1 MSKTRLKTVTRTQG
15 NNRAL
20 KEGEIELPDFELDY
34 EEIPVLVQGFRRM
47 VRELEFDVCEM
58 ALTTYICAKAHGVK
72 MTALPIFLVRGFHH
86 EAIVHNRNSG
96 FSSPADLKGKE
107 VGVNRGYTVTT
118 GVWARAIIQDE
129 YGVDPGDV
137 TWRPSG
143 DEHVAQYVA
152 PSNVV
157 PLDHGDLEKAL
168 VDGEIPA
175 AVGTTSDHADIASLI
190 DEPFEAGRKALKDRG
205 FYPINHCVAVRDDLL
220 AERPEIATQVFD
232 AFAESKRRYVAAL
245 KAGKIEKLSAYD
257 KVHLAAMEVMDDPL
271 PYGVEPNR
279 HTLEGLVQHAVTQ
292 KIIPSPMSM
301 EDLFAASILDAVG

>member
-1 MSKTRLKTVTRTQG
+1 MAKTKLKTVTRTQG

-20 KEGEIELPDFELDY
+20 KEGEIDLPDFELDY

-58 ALTTYICAKAHGVK
+58 ALTTYICARAHGVK

-86 EAIVHNRNSG
+86 EAIIHNRNSG
-96 FSSPADLKGKE
+96 LSSPADLKGKE

-157 PLDHGDLEKAL
+157 PLDHGDLGKAL

-245 KAGKIEKLSAYD
+245 KACKIEKLSAYD

-279 HTLEGLVQHAVTQ
+279 HTLEGLVQYAVTQ
-292 KIIPSPMSM
+292 KIIPGPMSM
-301 EDLFAASILDAVG
+301 ADLFAANILDAVG